1 MPGQRAGSEA
11 LLGRQ
16 RAPGL
21 EQCLVSSN
29 NVSFPS
35 HPAVQIG
42 LLNEAV
48 RNTILGLLFQAC
60 LNGGD
65 FAFAFKGCLLVDI
78 HLLPPLHRTPPDLF

>member
-35 HPAVQIG
+35 HPAVHFSW
-42 LLNEAV
+42 EETKV
-48 RNTILGLLFQAC
+48 LFQAISERREC
-60 LNGGD
+60 
-65 FAFAFKGCLLVDI
+65 
-78 HLLPPLHRTPPDLF
+78 